1 MSSHIVSAI
10 MSFAYRYSQEPW
22 FEGVFWG
29 GSSLYKPVDQNTDI
43 DVFVV
48 ANDYLPARIHGTTIC
63 NGLTIEYFVNPI
75 SRLNRQMLDEI
86 ESIHDYW
93 VIKIYAFS
101 KLLMDKAGKA
111 KQLQETAYNFFQQPF
126 SDNDAKTVA
135 ANYSKVWD
143 SYNDYIGLEK
153 SNYKSD
159 HMFFETLKSIL
170 HAYCYQQQVPL
181 IPWNKCQ
188 ELMTDLDY
196 RTSYHLKTLPDETF
210 CKLFL
215 RCFDVEVAERRS
227 ALDNLYGYITK
238 NSGFNPGCFEQIK

>member
-10 MSFAYRYSQEPW
+10 LSFADRYSQEPW

-75 SRLNRQMLDEI
+75 SRLNKQMLDEI

-111 KQLQETAYNFFQQPF
+111 KQLQETACNFFQQPF

-196 RTSYHLKTLPDETF
+196 RTSYHLKTLPNETF

-215 RCFDVEVAERRS
+215 RCFDVEVTERRS
-227 ALDNLYGYITK
+227 ALDNLYGYIMK

>member
-10 MSFAYRYSQEPW
+10 LSFADRYSQEPW

-75 SRLNRQMLDEI
+75 SRLNKQMLDEI

-111 KQLQETAYNFFQQPF
+111 KQLQETACNFFQQPF

-196 RTSYHLKTLPDETF
+196 RTSYHLKTLPNKTF

-215 RCFDVEVAERRS
+215 RCFDVEVTERRS
-227 ALDNLYGYITK
+227 ALDNLYGYIMK

>member
-10 MSFAYRYSQEPW
+10 MSFADRYSQEPW

-75 SRLNRQMLDEI
+75 SRLNKQMLDEI

-111 KQLQETAYNFFQQPF
+111 KQLQETACNFFQQPF

-215 RCFDVEVAERRS
+215 RCFDVEVTERRS
-227 ALDNLYGYITK
+227 ALDNLYGYIMK
-238 NSGFNPGCFEQIK
+238 NSGFNPGGFEQIK

>member
-10 MSFAYRYSQEPW
+10 LSFADRYSQEPW

-75 SRLNRQMLDEI
+75 SRLNKQMLDEI

-111 KQLQETAYNFFQQPF
+111 KQLQETACNFFQQPF

-196 RTSYHLKTLPDETF
+196 RTSYHLKTLPNETF

-215 RCFDVEVAERRS
+215 RCFDVEVTERRS
-227 ALDNLYGYITK
+227 ALDNLYGYIMK
-238 NSGFNPGCFEQIK
+238 DSGFNPGCFEQIK

>member
-1 MSSHIVSAI
+1 
-10 MSFAYRYSQEPW
+10 
-22 FEGVFWG
+22 
-29 GSSLYKPVDQNTDI
+29 
-43 DVFVV
+43 
-48 ANDYLPARIHGTTIC
+48 
-63 NGLTIEYFVNPI
+63 
-75 SRLNRQMLDEI
+75 MLDEI

-238 NSGFNPGCFEQIK
+238 NSGFNTGCFEQIK

>member
-10 MSFAYRYSQEPW
+10 MSFADRYSQEPW

-159 HMFFETLKSIL
+159 HMFLK
-170 HAYCYQQQVPL
+170 P
-181 IPWNKCQ
+181 
-188 ELMTDLDY
+188 
-196 RTSYHLKTLPDETF
+196 
-210 CKLFL
+210 
-215 RCFDVEVAERRS
+215 
-227 ALDNLYGYITK
+227 
-238 NSGFNPGCFEQIK
+238 

>member
-10 MSFAYRYSQEPW
+10 MSFADRYSQEPW

-75 SRLNRQMLDEI
+75 SRLNKQMLDEI

-111 KQLQETAYNFFQQPF
+111 KRLQETACNFFQQPF

-196 RTSYHLKTLPDETF
+196 RTSYHLKTLPNETF

-215 RCFDVEVAERRS
+215 RCFDVEVTERRS
-227 ALDNLYGYITK
+227 ALDNLYGYIMK

>member
-10 MSFAYRYSQEPW
+10 LSFADRYSQEPW

-75 SRLNRQMLDEI
+75 SRLNKQMLDEI

-111 KQLQETAYNFFQQPF
+111 KQLQETACNFFQQPF
-126 SDNDAKTVA
+126 SDNDAKMVA

-196 RTSYHLKTLPDETF
+196 RTSYHLKTLPNKTF

-215 RCFDVEVAERRS
+215 RCFDVEVTERRS
-227 ALDNLYGYITK
+227 ALDNLYGYIMK

>member
-1 MSSHIVSAI
+1 
-10 MSFAYRYSQEPW
+10 MSFADRYSQEPW

-75 SRLNRQMLDEI
+75 SRLNKQMLDEI

-111 KQLQETAYNFFQQPF
+111 KQLQETACNFFQQPF

-215 RCFDVEVAERRS
+215 RCFDVEVTERRS
-227 ALDNLYGYITK
+227 ALDNLYGYIMK
-238 NSGFNPGCFEQIK
+238 NSGFNPGGFEQIK

>member
-10 MSFAYRYSQEPW
+10 MSFADRYSQEPW

-196 RTSYHLKTLPDETF
+196 RTSYHLKTLPDET
-210 CKLFL
+210 
-215 RCFDVEVAERRS
+215 
-227 ALDNLYGYITK
+227 
-238 NSGFNPGCFEQIK
+238 EQVQ